1 MDNHQGEVGGEGDL
15 NSAKLNIKKIRRG
28 LDSDKALF
36 RKMIKSSPGSWYRQG
51 SRGQEYK

>member
-1 MDNHQGEVGGEGDL
+1 MGNYQGEVGGEGDL